1 MNFSFVTTSLGQ
13 SKQCWL
19 CKGSND
25 TPYPSPAKIYRGS
38 PALLLKSWITINNS
52 FSCLKMSENCQKS
65 AKTAEGTIFSL
76 AFFAPEILNERDG
89 SFRTY
94 DLAKT
99 ALFALFGIFRTWGRS
114 APISTI

>member
-1 MNFSFVTTSLGQ
+1 MF
-13 SKQCWL
+13 
-19 CKGSND
+19 GSEIHTNRN
-25 TPYPSPAKIYRGS
+25 Y
-38 PALLLKSWITINNS
+38 
-52 FSCLKMSENCQKS
+52 SCLKMSENCQKS

-99 ALFALFGIFRTWGRS
+99 ALFALFGIFRTWGIS
-114 APISTI
+114 APISTVWICSSVFRCVSTSINLCMTMYDYV